1 MKKNAIPRKQRQRR
15 GATAVEFAMTAPLAF
30 LLLLGALELGHA
42 NMVFNTTEAA
52 AYEGARHGIV
62 PGASA
67 VDCVSE
73 ATRILEIS
81 GIRGAVVSVVPADL
95 DTISDSV
102 QVIINVPYSSNTIVA
117 QTFTKQLQISR
128 ACELRREKL

>member
-67 VDCVSE
+67 ADCVSE